1 MDTLIY
7 IVLAVGAVI
16 GLWQGAFKQIAN
28 FLGVI
33 AGLILAVT
41 MYEKFGNYL
50 SEKIGSEDGY
60 VYVIAFVLI
69 VIIVPV
75 ALGILATLLT
85 KLFSAIS
92 LGWINRI
99 VGALIGMLC
108 YGLLMSVAFNLTD
121 FVVSSAGMDPGSL
134 EQRSPL
140 FYKVKQSSQFI
151 VPDIVI
157 VTDSTEEAAGAEPR
171 HGLADKMP
179 PGMSL

>member
-92 LGWINRI
+92 
-99 VGALIGMLC
+99 
-108 YGLLMSVAFNLTD
+108 
-121 FVVSSAGMDPGSL
+121 
-134 EQRSPL
+134 
-140 FYKVKQSSQFI
+140 
-151 VPDIVI
+151 
-157 VTDSTEEAAGAEPR
+157 
-171 HGLADKMP
+171 
-179 PGMSL
+179 